1 MAGPLPEIAR
11 DEAPQLQGCV
21 SQSGSPLLRSPTAAH
36 LVGDGRA
43 HIAPG
48 LVAILIPMLL
58 GRPAREIVAADP
70 QALLECLE
78 HLKPQRSYDFRSM
91 VFMRVDA
98 QAALADAP

>member
-1 MAGPLPEIAR
+1 MAH

-43 HIAPG
+43 HIVPG
-48 LVAILIPMLL
+48 LVAILIRMLL

-70 QALLECLE
+70 HALLECLE
-78 HLKPQRSYDFRSM
+78 PARTIS
-91 VFMRVDA
+91 
-98 QAALADAP
+98 ALWSSACASTPRPP